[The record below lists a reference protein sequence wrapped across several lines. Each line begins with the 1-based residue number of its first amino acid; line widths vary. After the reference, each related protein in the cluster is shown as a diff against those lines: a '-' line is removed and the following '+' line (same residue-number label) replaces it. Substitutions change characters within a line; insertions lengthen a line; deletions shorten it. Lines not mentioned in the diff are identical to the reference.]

1 MRATLPPARYSADP
15 DDALGFANYQNAK
28 AEFDG
33 LQPVVYL
40 DGEEL
45 RHVVSADEVEV
56 IRAWMPWVFLSVFV
70 TAWGAGPIKAFL
82 NGGPAGTL
90 QGMEMLAQ
98 LREVPA
104 WRELPVVI
112 LSGFGELVNRDVT
125 RRLGTS
131 FWWAESRRAGR

>member
-45 RHVVSADEVEV
+45 RHVVSADEVEGV
-56 IRAWMPWVFLSVFV
+56 V
-70 TAWGAGPIKAFL
+70 
-82 NGGPAGTL
+82 
-90 QGMEMLAQ
+90 
-98 LREVPA
+98 
-104 WRELPVVI
+104 VVI
-112 LSGFGELVNRDVT
+112 DDPIAILSD
-125 RRLGTS
+125 
-131 FWWAESRRAGR
+131 GRVATTALHGRVHVRWVRPSKAYGALE